1 MGLDLIKI
9 YRIQRY
15 CRKSD
20 LRSPFWA
27 SWMQYADIQKKTTH
41 EPRAASIS
49 YKRGSTN
56 TRIKACIDC
65 TCSRSGKQ
73 CNASSCGC
81 QGGPACKN
89 PLRKLDLSA
98 LFGQVPVALHP
109 CFMTWVAKQG
119 KTELERTN
127 MQSLFALIFETIF
140 MLDEY
145 HDNMTEP
152 YLEWRTKWD
161 RLCALERDGGA
172 GLVLKQELLRWG
184 LTSRNLQSTY
194 YSFCRKVGWVE
205 TDHEWHCTE
214 CGACREW
221 REWHCGNCNQCS
233 YGLTR
238 PCSNCGGGDGSEGSE
253 FNELS
258 DDDLAFWCRSSA

>member
-1 MGLDLIKI
+1 
-9 YRIQRY
+9 
-15 CRKSD
+15 
-20 LRSPFWA
+20 
-27 SWMQYADIQKKTTH
+27 
-41 EPRAASIS
+41 
-49 YKRGSTN
+49 
-56 TRIKACIDC
+56 
-65 TCSRSGKQ
+65 
-73 CNASSCGC
+73 
-81 QGGPACKN
+81 
-89 PLRKLDLSA
+89 
-98 LFGQVPVALHP
+98 
-109 CFMTWVAKQG
+109 
-119 KTELERTN
+119 
-127 MQSLFALIFETIF
+127 MQSLFDLIFETIF

-161 RLCALERDGGA
+161 RLCASERDGGA

-194 YSFCRKVGWVE
+194 YSFCRKTGWVE

-238 PCSNCGGGDGSEGSE
+238 PCSNCGRGDGSEGSE

-258 DDDLAFWCRSSA
+258 DDDLAFWCKPSA